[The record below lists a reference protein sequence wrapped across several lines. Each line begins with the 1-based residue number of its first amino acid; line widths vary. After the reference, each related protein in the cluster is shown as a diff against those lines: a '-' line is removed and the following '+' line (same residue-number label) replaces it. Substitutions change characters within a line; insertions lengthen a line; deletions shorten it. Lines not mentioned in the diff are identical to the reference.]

1 MVEAGSACNRVAGP
15 RGGFWLPLA
24 GGGEVLV
31 IASDELL
38 QRVELP
44 ATTVWATPPPPNIL
58 PGLFGKW
65 RIQVDGRGLKRIL
78 RNFDL

>member
-44 ATTVWATPPPPNIL
+44 ATTVWAPPPPPTSSLACLGN
-58 PGLFGKW
+58 GGFMW
-65 RIQVDGRGLKRIL
+65 MEED
-78 RNFDL
+78 

>member
-44 ATTVWATPPPPNIL
+44 ATTVWATPPPQHPPWL
-58 PGLFGKW
+58 VWEMEDSGGW
-65 RIQVDGRGLKRIL
+65 KRIEED
-78 RNFDL
+78 FEKF

>member
-44 ATTVWATPPPPNIL
+44 ATTVWATPPPPTSSLACLGN
-58 PGLFGKW
+58 GGFRW
-65 RIQVDGRGLKRIL
+65 MEED
-78 RNFDL
+78 